1 MPGRSLVPMFWA
13 CVLTLYGDRS
23 PSSGRSQ
30 ACRLPL
36 HTGNTSGKSTR
47 FARLRHCAAI
57 TLSEQ
62 STAPACL
69 ALQSGSDAALEAG
82 MMNPRRLSTVP
93 APLLRSVILAT
104 WVVGLLAA
112 LVPAGM
118 LNIGAA
124 PREDISAPS
133 LSSKEELARAPQPS
147 SMLNDDLG
155 QTDVAMPELSLA
167 GAVAD
172 ASIALNKP
180 DPVVETASTNSPDVP
195 PAEPAPVQVAMAN
208 PSGLV

>member
-1 MPGRSLVPMFWA
+1 MFRA

-47 FARLRHCAAI
+47 PGRLRHCAAT

-62 STAPACL
+62 SAASAYL
-69 ALQSGSDAALEAG
+69 AVQSSSDEAG
-82 MMNPRRLSTVP
+82 MMNPRRFSTVP

-104 WVVGLLAA
+104 GVVGLLAA
-112 LVPAGM
+112 GLLAAFRPAGIQ
-118 LNIGAA
+118 NTGGAA
-124 PREDISAPS
+124 RQDISAPS
-133 LSSKEELARAPQPS
+133 LSTEQELAGAPQPS

-155 QTDVAMPELSLA
+155 QTDVAMAELSLA

-180 DPVVETASTNSPDVP
+180 EPVVETASTN
-195 PAEPAPVQVAMAN
+195 
-208 PSGLV
+208 

>member
-1 MPGRSLVPMFWA
+1 MFRA

-47 FARLRHCAAI
+47 PARLRHCAAI

-62 STAPACL
+62 SAASACL
-69 ALQSGSDAALEAG
+69 AVHPVPMQPLEAG

-104 WVVGLLAA
+104 GVVGLLAA
-112 LVPAGM
+112 FGPAAIK
-118 LNIGAA
+118 NTGAA
-124 PREDISAPS
+124 PRKDVSAPS
-133 LSSKEELARAPQPS
+133 LSTEQELAGAPQPS

-155 QTDVAMPELSLA
+155 QTDVAMAELSLA
-167 GAVAD
+167 GAFAD

-180 DPVVETASTNSPDVP
+180 EPVVETASTNSTDVP
-195 PAEPAPVQVAMAN
+195 APRPGPRQV
-208 PSGLV
+208 PI